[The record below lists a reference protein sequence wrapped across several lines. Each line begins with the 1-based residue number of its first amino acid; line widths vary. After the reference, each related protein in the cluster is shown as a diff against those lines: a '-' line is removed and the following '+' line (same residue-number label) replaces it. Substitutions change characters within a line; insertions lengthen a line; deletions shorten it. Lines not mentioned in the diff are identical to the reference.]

1 MQGGFAAVKILG
13 FIVWCGLAAYR
24 YMALED
30 RHEKATF
37 CIIVGIVSA
46 ALLTFEF
53 TYLPD

>member
-1 MQGGFAAVKILG
+1 MQGGFASVKILG

-30 RHEKATF
+30 GHDKATF
-37 CIIVGIVSA
+37 SAIAAIVSA